1 MRLFD
6 DFLVS
11 RDRLQVYKG
20 STLKLIFT
28 STRDKL
34 LPLMEYINDFY
45 PYHQQVIIFDKMVG
59 NAAALLAVK
68 ANCQEVYAPLG
79 SQLAIM
85 TLDKYS
91 VKYHLP
97 QIVPY
102 IKQQNVEEMCP
113 MEKLS
118 IGKGPEEFYEI
129 MRSIAG
135 AS

>member
-20 STLKLIFT
+20 SALKLIFA
-28 STRDKL
+28 STRNKL
-34 LPLMEYINDFY
+34 LPLMEYITDLY
-45 PYHQQVIIFDKMVG
+45 PCQQSVIIFDKMVG

-68 ANCQEVYAPLG
+68 ANCQEVYAPFG

-91 VKYHLP
+91 VKYHLT

-102 IKQQNVEEMCP
+102 IKQQNIEEMCP

-118 IGKGPEEFYEI
+118 IGKEPEDFYEI
-129 MRSIAG
+129 MKNITG